1 MAIDDYGE
9 LKTAVERWLGR
20 DELTNRIPEW
30 IAMGED
36 RIAQDLRVQAM
47 ETHQVIKWSD
57 VVDAGTATGTANA
70 ITLTPSPAATA
81 YALSNTYE
89 FDAASTN
96 TSTVTVNVSSLGAK
110 DVKRRHGGVKE
121 GLSSGDIVIGAT
133 YRIYYDGTDFIIAPQ
148 GGALLPSNFLQ
159 LRRSYLDVSSG
170 KRIDYFDPNTFWTRN
185 FADDSG
191 QMAAFTIE
199 GDFLVAAPV
208 PDGTAYAKMLYY
220 RRLTAL
226 SSDSDTNWVL
236 SNARGLY
243 LYSALIEAYTF
254 LEDDAG
260 QLKYAA
266 MYEDWLDRA
275 HKADRKNRFPMG
287 ALPMRSQVAVV

>member
-1 MAIDDYGE
+1 MAIDDYSE

-47 ETHQVIKWSD
+47 ETHQVVKWND
-57 VVDAGTATGTANA
+57 VTEGGTVAGTANA
-70 ITLTPSPAATA
+70 ITLSGLSTPALGDTVSFTAA
-81 YALSNTYE
+81 L
-89 FDAASTN
+89 TN
-96 TSTVTVNVSSLGAK
+96 TSTVTLNSSYAL
-110 DVKRRHGGVKE
+110 KRRHGGVKE
-121 GLSSGDIVIGAT
+121 GLSAGDIVIGST
-133 YRIYYDGTDFIIAPQ
+133 VRGYYDGTDFILAPQ

-170 KRIDYFDPNTFWTRN
+170 KRLDYFDPNTFWTRN

-191 QMAAFTIE
+191 QMQAFTIE

-220 RRLTAL
+220 RRLAAL

-266 MYEDWLDRA
+266 MYEDALERA
-275 HKADRKNRFPMG
+275 HKADKMKRFPMG
-287 ALPMRSQVAVV
+287 ALPMRSQVSVV